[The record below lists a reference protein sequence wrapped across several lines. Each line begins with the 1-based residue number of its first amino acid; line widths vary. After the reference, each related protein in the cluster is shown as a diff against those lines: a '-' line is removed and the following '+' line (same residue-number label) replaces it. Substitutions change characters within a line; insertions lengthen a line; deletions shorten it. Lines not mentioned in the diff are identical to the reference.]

1 MNGDMKIYRLSSS
14 DQDISKITTGYSN
27 VWVLKALVDKPQVW
41 AAPFVMNY
49 IYDLWWLS
57 GIDFTHMSI
66 IPSQYFN

>member
-1 MNGDMKIYRLSSS
+1 M
-14 DQDISKITTGYSN
+14 
-27 VWVLKALVDKPQVW
+27 VDKPQSW

-57 GIDFTHMSI
+57 GIDFTHLAV